1 MNKPQAQ
8 LKEKISLGLST
19 KDIQSILLSAS
30 KEEILGVLAL
40 AKSSRENIR
49 AREDVYIG
57 KVPDEILKKPFEI
70 VK

>member
-8 LKEKISLGLST
+8 LKENFSLGLSS
-19 KDIQSILLSAS
+19 KDIQSVLKSAS
-30 KEEILGVLAL
+30 RDEILSVLAL
-40 AKSSRENIR
+40 AKNSGKNIR
-49 AREDVYIG
+49 AREDVYID